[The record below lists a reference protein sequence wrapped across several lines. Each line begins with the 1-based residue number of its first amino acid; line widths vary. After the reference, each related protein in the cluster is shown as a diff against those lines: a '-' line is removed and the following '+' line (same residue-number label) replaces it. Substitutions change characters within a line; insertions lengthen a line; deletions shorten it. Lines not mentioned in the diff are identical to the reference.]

1 MAATPTKKALVRVLA
16 LPGYTQNAA
25 ILSRKVRKGNVG
37 TVEDD
42 PLTIFLT
49 DGIGPKNV
57 QAGRMGYVQNTVLY
71 KSRAGTFPAVFLDP
85 PHILD
90 KVDFGNGTATLADFD
105 SESTMDQEQRTPET
119 TPRYARQ

>member
-71 KSRAGTFPAVFLDP
+71 K
-85 PHILD
+85 
-90 KVDFGNGTATLADFD
+90 
-105 SESTMDQEQRTPET
+105 
-119 TPRYARQ
+119 